1 MHHPKKLYSSKDL
14 DITFFENL
22 GKYISIIQ
30 QKSGA
35 IPSNEDGSHDPWD
48 HIESIM
54 GLNFLEDKD
63 SSEKAFN
70 WLKEN
75 QNEMEMK
82 LECN

>member
-1 MHHPKKLYSSKDL
+1 MHHPKRLYSSKDL

-35 IPSNEDGSHDPWD
+35 IPSYEDGSHDPCD

-54 GLNFLEDKD
+54 GLNFIK
-63 SSEKAFN
+63 
-70 WLKEN
+70 
-75 QNEMEMK
+75 
-82 LECN
+82 